1 MACWLLLLQSL
12 PSKGDETTNLLNPI
26 WSGDYGTGYWGGT
39 TGGETPNMLPNGTGF
54 IWGHGGG
61 LLSNTIAIN
70 NAIQS
75 LGMQVEGFSYVWRVK
90 NANINRYEQQGGVDP
105 LEITVDVFKSDGT
118 LYTTYS
124 YDYSQFQ
131 GWTTYNGSE
140 TFPDQ
145 FLDPAFFGN
154 LVVSADGDDVGHW
167 TGHWG
172 PEFNTSAS
180 SITLTYSSN
189 PCYENALYDPSCTG
203 YAEAIADLVLQEQ
216 ELILSSPNDLVTVE
230 ENFTE
235 VMPNVVET
243 TQTQVTLALGN
254 IQTQGQSSSS
264 VIEDDQEQNQTKEEK
279 VKEVI
284 EERASGLQKN
294 IVNSN
299 SIADQK
305 IPQAEVLAMM
315 NYVLGFDSYKFTLPS
330 VTYEDVQFYEITTVP
345 DSKVGKRNN
354 FAQQLLHQKMVQM
367 QYRR

>member
-1 MACWLLLLQSL
+1 MYENTNTPSCFPTKR
-12 PSKGDETTNLLNPI
+12 PSKI
-26 WSGDYGTGYWGGT
+26 
-39 TGGETPNMLPNGTGF
+39 PNGTGF

-75 LGMQVEGFSYVWRVK
+75 SGMQVEGFSYVWRVK

-118 LYTTYS
+118 LYTSYS

-131 GWTTYNGSE
+131 GWTTYQGSE

-189 PCYENALYDPSCTG
+189 PCMKMLCMTH
-203 YAEAIADLVLQEQ
+203 LVLDM
-216 ELILSSPNDLVTVE
+216 LKLS
-230 ENFTE
+230 
-235 VMPNVVET
+235 
-243 TQTQVTLALGN
+243 Q
-254 IQTQGQSSSS
+254 I
-264 VIEDDQEQNQTKEEK
+264 
-279 VKEVI
+279 
-284 EERASGLQKN
+284 
-294 IVNSN
+294 
-299 SIADQK
+299 
-305 IPQAEVLAMM
+305 
-315 NYVLGFDSYKFTLPS
+315 
-330 VTYEDVQFYEITTVP
+330 
-345 DSKVGKRNN
+345 
-354 FAQQLLHQKMVQM
+354 
-367 QYRR
+367 